1 MTSIEFL
8 IFSLILSLVIVY
20 LDREIEGLFP
30 DSDFSKIDESTDDL
44 ILHIGS
50 LTKICIKRHIAR
62 VDLSMNFSF
71 LPLQMLNFTVI

>member
-8 IFSLILSLVIVY
+8 FFSLIISFVIVY

-50 LTKICIKRHIAR
+50 HE
-62 VDLSMNFSF
+62 DMH
-71 LPLQMLNFTVI
+71 